1 MRVVNT
7 QDGSVLERT
16 FDRSPVRI
24 GRSSLNELPI
34 QAPFVSQYHAVI
46 EFDGTRLQLRDLGS
60 TNGTT
65 LRASG
70 RVPPNT
76 PIDLTQ
82 QNYEFAIVSLWFQ
95 LFFVSDVAPA
105 KAERKR
111 EGTILSMDVGELQKL
126 MTGVGANASAPG
138 LPAGP
143 DRSREQLARLQPAYD
158 EYRASWGKLYRELF
172 SLSNSL
178 DPASRGR
185 LLQQMLADM
194 GSVRNEGDF
203 QRLATQFGVPV
214 APAAGTG
221 AQPAMVGGTR
231 EEAVALQAL
240 RDLAASFVPA
250 RGPLERVVDVVA
262 FAQKMQDVLD
272 VFFKCFLPL
281 RDGHKQFQTQ
291 MDIKKT
297 RSPKESMNAARAVE
311 TAREPRELAARV
323 LDWGDPSNDG
333 SRAIESTFA
342 EVMVHQVAML
352 NGVMRGVRSLLA
364 KLAPTSIEAELGN
377 PRRRT
382 AMGSQ
387 LGPFR
392 YKTLWELYAE
402 IYGDFAEDE
411 KQAFMLIFGPE
422 FVHAY
427 TELSGD
433 APAIGGPGGP
443 QAPHAFGSALRS
455 SIRLRR
461 RFPRRSPSLREAR
474 GRTRCLRC
482 PRCPRRWPRRRW
494 SPILPSPIPRSS
506 PANRT
511 LARSNRPWFRRAPR
525 GPRDLRG
532 PRDRGRAA
540 RGRVVSLRVAEPRTT
555 VTPIKSLGL
564 GHKNGRGLPPQEG
577 DFFR

>member
-24 GRSSLNELPI
+24 GRSSLNELQI
-34 QAPFVSQYHAVI
+34 QAAFVSQYHAVI

-70 RVPPNT
+70 RMPPNT
-76 PIDLTQ
+76 AIDLTQ

-105 KAERKR
+105 KVEKKR
-111 EGTILSMDVGELQKL
+111 EGTILSMDVNELQKL
-126 MTGVGANASAPG
+126 MTPGAGASPSSPG
-138 LPAGP
+138 LAGP
-143 DRSREQLARLQPAYD
+143 DRSREQMARLQPAYD

-172 SLSNSL
+172 SVSNAL
-178 DPASRGR
+178 DPASRSK

-194 GSVRNEGDF
+194 APVRNEGDF
-203 QRLATQFGVPV
+203 QRLASQFGVPV
-214 APAAGTG
+214 APAAGG
-221 AQPAMVGGTR
+221 AQPAMVSGSR

-297 RSPKESMNAARAVE
+297 RSPKEQMNAARAVE

-323 LDWGDPSNDG
+323 LDWADPSNEG

-364 KLAPTSIEAELGN
+364 KLAPASIEAELGN

-382 AMGSQ
+382 ASGMQ
-387 LGPFR
+387 IGPFR

-433 APAIGGPGGP
+433 APAMGGPGGGP
-443 QAPHAFGSALRS
+443 GAPHAFGPNMGQPPQAFPQAPQGMQGPQGGARGPTVSPQGGGLAQPPMVSQPQVTHPPQQGRPNTGPQQPPMVQQPPGPQGPQGPWPGGPWPGGGP
-455 SIRLRR
+455 
-461 RFPRRSPSLREAR
+461 PRR
-474 GRTRCLRC
+474 
-482 PRCPRRWPRRRW
+482 
-494 SPILPSPIPRSS
+494 
-506 PANRT
+506 
-511 LARSNRPWFRRAPR
+511 
-525 GPRDLRG
+525 
-532 PRDRGRAA
+532 
-540 RGRVVSLRVAEPRTT
+540 
-555 VTPIKSLGL
+555 
-564 GHKNGRGLPPQEG
+564 
-577 DFFR
+577 

>member
-24 GRSSLNELPI
+24 GRSSLNELQI
-34 QAPFVSQYHAVI
+34 QAAFVSQYHAVI

-70 RVPPNT
+70 RMPPNT
-76 PIDLTQ
+76 AVDLTQ

-95 LFFVSDVAPA
+95 LFFVNEVAAP
-105 KAERKR
+105 KAEKKR
-111 EGTILSMDVGELQKL
+111 EGTILSMDVNELQK
-126 MTGVGANASAPG
+126 MMGGAGGNVAAPG
-138 LPAGP
+138 PVVGP

-172 SLSNSL
+172 SVANAL

-185 LLQQMLADM
+185 LLQQMVADM

-203 QRLATQFGVPV
+203 QRLASQFGVPV
-214 APAAGTG
+214 APVSG
-221 AQPAMVGGTR
+221 AQPAVVGGTR

-281 RDGHKQFQTQ
+281 RDGHKQFTTQ
-291 MDIKKT
+291 MDIKRT
-297 RSPKESMNAARAVE
+297 RSPKEQMNAARAVE
-311 TAREPRELAARV
+311 LAREPRELAARV
-323 LDWGDPSNDG
+323 LDWADPSNEG

-364 KLAPTSIEAELGN
+364 KLAPASIESELGN

-433 APAIGGPGGP
+433 APAIMGPAGAP
-443 QAPHAFGSALRS
+443 APHAFGQPQGPPPNAFAQAPSG
-455 SIRLRR
+455 
-461 RFPRRSPSLREAR
+461 PRSPSVPGMQPPMVTHPPVTHPPQPGQPQRPNT
-474 GRTRCLRC
+474 G
-482 PRCPRRWPRRRW
+482 PQPPPMVQQPPGPPGPQGPWPGGQWPGGGGQPPRR
-494 SPILPSPIPRSS
+494 
-506 PANRT
+506 
-511 LARSNRPWFRRAPR
+511 
-525 GPRDLRG
+525 
-532 PRDRGRAA
+532 
-540 RGRVVSLRVAEPRTT
+540 
-555 VTPIKSLGL
+555 
-564 GHKNGRGLPPQEG
+564 
-577 DFFR
+577 

>member
-7 QDGSVLERT
+7 QDGSVLDRT

-24 GRSSLNELPI
+24 GRSSLNELQI
-34 QAPFVSQYHAVI
+34 QAAFVSQYHAVI

-65 LRASG
+65 LRATG
-70 RVPPNT
+70 RMPPNT
-76 PIDLTQ
+76 AIDLTQ

-105 KAERKR
+105 KVERKR
-111 EGTILSMDVGELQKL
+111 EGTILSMDVNELQK
-126 MTGVGANASAPG
+126 MMAGAQANVPAPG
-138 LPAGP
+138 PAGP

-158 EYRASWGKLYRELF
+158 EYRASWGKLYRERF
-172 SLSNSL
+172 SVTNGL
-178 DPASRGR
+178 DPGSRNR

-194 GSVRNEGDF
+194 APVRNEGDF
-203 QRLATQFGVPV
+203 QRLASQFGVPV
-214 APAAGTG
+214 APVAG
-221 AQPAMVGGTR
+221 AQPAIVGGTR

-250 RGPLERVVDVVA
+250 RGPLEKVVDVVA

-281 RDGHKQFQTQ
+281 RDGHKQFTTQ
-291 MDIKKT
+291 MDIKRT
-297 RSPKESMNAARAVE
+297 RSPKDQMNAARAVE

-323 LDWGDPSNDG
+323 LDWADPSNEG

-364 KLAPTSIEAELGN
+364 KLAPASIEAELGN

-382 AMGSQ
+382 ASGMQ
-387 LGPFR
+387 IGPFR

-433 APAIGGPGGP
+433 APANAGPAGGPG
-443 QAPHAFGSALRS
+443 APHAFPQNMGQPAPQHPFPQAPAGPRNPSVPPGAFTHPPMVTHPPVTHPPQPGRPNTGPQPPPMVQQPPGPQGPQGPWTGGPWPGGGP
-455 SIRLRR
+455 
-461 RFPRRSPSLREAR
+461 PRR
-474 GRTRCLRC
+474 
-482 PRCPRRWPRRRW
+482 
-494 SPILPSPIPRSS
+494 
-506 PANRT
+506 
-511 LARSNRPWFRRAPR
+511 
-525 GPRDLRG
+525 
-532 PRDRGRAA
+532 
-540 RGRVVSLRVAEPRTT
+540 
-555 VTPIKSLGL
+555 
-564 GHKNGRGLPPQEG
+564 
-577 DFFR
+577 

>member
-24 GRSSLNELPI
+24 GRSSLNELQI
-34 QAPFVSQYHAVI
+34 QAAFVSQYHAVI

-70 RVPPNT
+70 RMPPNT
-76 PIDLTQ
+76 AIDLTQ

-111 EGTILSMDVGELQKL
+111 EGTILSMDVNELQK
-126 MTGVGANASAPG
+126 MMAGVAGPNAAAPG
-138 LPAGP
+138 PAGP

-194 GSVRNEGDF
+194 GPVRNEGDF
-203 QRLATQFGVPV
+203 QRMATQFGVPV
-214 APAAGTG
+214 APPAG
-221 AQPAMVGGTR
+221 AQPAGGGGTR

-297 RSPKESMNAARAVE
+297 RSPKEQMNAARAVE

-323 LDWGDPSNDG
+323 LDWADPSNEG

-364 KLAPTSIEAELGN
+364 KLAPASIEAEIGN

-427 TELSGD
+427 TELAGD
-433 APAIGGPGGP
+433 PPAGPGQGP
-443 QAPHAFGSALRS
+443 QAPHAFAQNVGQPPQHAFPQAPPAARQASVPPGAFAQPPMVTHPPVTHPPQQPQPVQPNTRPPQPPLVSQPPAQPPWTGGSWPGGGP
-455 SIRLRR
+455 
-461 RFPRRSPSLREAR
+461 PRR
-474 GRTRCLRC
+474 
-482 PRCPRRWPRRRW
+482 
-494 SPILPSPIPRSS
+494 
-506 PANRT
+506 
-511 LARSNRPWFRRAPR
+511 
-525 GPRDLRG
+525 
-532 PRDRGRAA
+532 
-540 RGRVVSLRVAEPRTT
+540 
-555 VTPIKSLGL
+555 
-564 GHKNGRGLPPQEG
+564 
-577 DFFR
+577 

>member
-24 GRSSLNELPI
+24 GRSSLNELQI
-34 QAPFVSQYHAVI
+34 QAAFVSQYHAVI

-70 RVPPNT
+70 RMPPNT
-76 PIDLTQ
+76 AVDLTQ

-95 LFFVSDVAPA
+95 LFFVSEVAPA
-105 KAERKR
+105 KAEKKR
-111 EGTILSMDVGELQKL
+111 EGTILSMDVNELQK
-126 MTGVGANASAPG
+126 MMGANASPSAPG
-138 LPAGP
+138 LAGP
-143 DRSREQLARLQPAYD
+143 DRSREQIARLQPAYD

-172 SLSNSL
+172 SVSNAL

-185 LLQQMLADM
+185 LLQQMVADM
-194 GSVRNEGDF
+194 APVKNEGDF
-203 QRLATQFGVPV
+203 QRLASQFGVPV
-214 APAAGTG
+214 APVTG
-221 AQPAMVGGTR
+221 AQPAQVGGTR

-240 RDLAASFVPA
+240 RDLASSFVPA

-281 RDGHKQFQTQ
+281 RDGHKQFTTQ
-291 MDIKKT
+291 MDIKRT
-297 RSPKESMNAARAVE
+297 RSPKEQMNAAKAVE

-323 LDWGDPSNDG
+323 LDWADPSNEG

-364 KLAPTSIEAELGN
+364 KLAPASIEAELGN

-382 AMGSQ
+382 ASGMQ
-387 LGPFR
+387 IGPFR

-433 APAIGGPGGP
+433 APAMAGPGGP
-443 QAPHAFGSALRS
+443 GAPHAFGPNVGQQPPPNAFPQAPPGPRNPSVPGGHLGPPPMVTHPPVTHPPQGQGQPGQPNRPNTGPQQPPMVQQPPGPQGPWTGGPWPGGQP
-455 SIRLRR
+455 
-461 RFPRRSPSLREAR
+461 PRR
-474 GRTRCLRC
+474 
-482 PRCPRRWPRRRW
+482 
-494 SPILPSPIPRSS
+494 
-506 PANRT
+506 
-511 LARSNRPWFRRAPR
+511 
-525 GPRDLRG
+525 
-532 PRDRGRAA
+532 
-540 RGRVVSLRVAEPRTT
+540 
-555 VTPIKSLGL
+555 
-564 GHKNGRGLPPQEG
+564 
-577 DFFR
+577 

>member
-1 MRVVNT
+1 VAVGLRMRVVNT

-24 GRSSLNELPI
+24 GRSSLNELQI
-34 QAPFVSQYHAVI
+34 QAAFVSQYHAVI

-65 LRASG
+65 LRTSG

-111 EGTILSMDVGELQKL
+111 EGTILSMDVNELQK
-126 MTGVGANASAPG
+126 MMAGGQPAAAHP
-138 LPAGP
+138 PAAGP

-172 SLSNSL
+172 SLTNSL
-178 DPASRGR
+178 DPASRSR

-194 GSVRNEGDF
+194 APVQNEGDF
-203 QRLATQFGVPV
+203 QRLASQFGM
-214 APAAGTG
+214 PAAVAGP
-221 AQPAMVGGTR
+221 AQGKGGGTR
-231 EEAVALQAL
+231 EETVALQAL
-240 RDLAASFVPA
+240 RDLAASFVPE

-297 RSPKESMNAARAVE
+297 RSPKEQMNAARAVE
-311 TAREPRELAARV
+311 MAREPRQLAARV
-323 LDWGDPSNDG
+323 LDWADPTNEG

-364 KLAPTSIEAELGN
+364 KLAPASIEAELGN

-382 AMGSQ
+382 ASGMQ

-392 YKTLWELYAE
+392 YKTLWDLYGE

-427 TELSGD
+427 SELAGD
-433 APAIGGPGGP
+433 APAVGGQGGA
-443 QAPHAFGSALRS
+443 APHAFGQNPAMPQNAFAQAPPGRGATSPPGQPPMVGMPPVTHPPQPNQQQGQPAQPPMVNQPPGPQQGQWPGGS
-455 SIRLRR
+455 WPGGQP
-461 RFPRRSPSLREAR
+461 PRR
-474 GRTRCLRC
+474 
-482 PRCPRRWPRRRW
+482 
-494 SPILPSPIPRSS
+494 
-506 PANRT
+506 
-511 LARSNRPWFRRAPR
+511 
-525 GPRDLRG
+525 
-532 PRDRGRAA
+532 
-540 RGRVVSLRVAEPRTT
+540 
-555 VTPIKSLGL
+555 
-564 GHKNGRGLPPQEG
+564 
-577 DFFR
+577 

>member
-24 GRSSLNELPI
+24 GRSSLNELQI

-46 EFDGTRLQLRDLGS
+46 EFDGSRLQLRDLGS

-65 LRASG
+65 LRTSG

-76 PIDLTQ
+76 PIDLTK

-95 LFFVSDVAPA
+95 LFTATDVAPA
-105 KAERKR
+105 KSERKR
-111 EGTILSMDVGELQKL
+111 EGTILSMDVNELQR
-126 MTGVGANASAPG
+126 MMSGA
-138 LPAGP
+138 PANPAAGGGGP
-143 DRSREQLARLQPAYD
+143 DRSREYLARLQPAYD

-172 SLSNSL
+172 SMHNSL
-178 DPASRGR
+178 DGPSRDR
-185 LLQQMLADM
+185 LLQRMLTEMSAV
-194 GSVRNEGDF
+194 GHEGDF
-203 QRLATQFGVPV
+203 QRLSSHLGG
-214 APAAGTG
+214 AAGG
-221 AQPAMVGGTR
+221 PAQTAGSGTR
-231 EEAVALQAL
+231 EESVALQAL
-240 RDLAASFVPA
+240 RDLAASYVPQ

-262 FAQKMQDVLD
+262 FAQKVQDVLD

-297 RSPKESMNAARAVE
+297 RAPKEQVNASRAVE

-323 LDWGDPSNDG
+323 LDWADPSNEG

-364 KLAPTSIEAELGN
+364 KLAPASIEAEIGN

-382 AMGSQ
+382 AGGMQ

-392 YKTLWELYAE
+392 YKTLWELYVE

-427 TELSGD
+427 SELAGE
-433 APAIGGPGGP
+433 APVGGGPGMGS
-443 QAPHAFGSALRS
+443 APHAFSQNVPQPPHAFPQPSGPHPPSHPASVPPPPMVAHPPGAHPPQQPGANPPPQPPIVSQPGPWSGGSWPGGGT
-455 SIRLRR
+455 
-461 RFPRRSPSLREAR
+461 PRR
-474 GRTRCLRC
+474 
-482 PRCPRRWPRRRW
+482 
-494 SPILPSPIPRSS
+494 
-506 PANRT
+506 
-511 LARSNRPWFRRAPR
+511 
-525 GPRDLRG
+525 
-532 PRDRGRAA
+532 
-540 RGRVVSLRVAEPRTT
+540 
-555 VTPIKSLGL
+555 
-564 GHKNGRGLPPQEG
+564 
-577 DFFR
+577 

>member
-1 MRVVNT
+1 MAVGLRMRVVNT

-24 GRSSLNELPI
+24 GRSSLNELQI
-34 QAPFVSQYHAVI
+34 QAAFVSQYHAVI

-70 RVPPNT
+70 RMPPNT
-76 PIDLTQ
+76 AVDLTQ

-95 LFFVSDVAPA
+95 LFFVSEVAPA
-105 KAERKR
+105 KVEKKR
-111 EGTILSMDVGELQKL
+111 EGTILSMDVNELQKL
-126 MTGVGANASAPG
+126 MAGVGANAAAP
-138 LPAGP
+138 PAAAGP
-143 DRSREQLARLQPAYD
+143 DRSREHLARLQPAYD
-158 EYRASWGKLYRELF
+158 EYRAGWGKLYRELF
-172 SLSNSL
+172 SVTNAL

-194 GSVRNEGDF
+194 GPVRNEGDF
-203 QRLATQFGVPV
+203 QRLASQFGVPV
-214 APAAGTG
+214 AAAAGPG

-250 RGPLERVVDVVA
+250 RGPLERVVDVVG

-297 RSPKESMNAARAVE
+297 RSPKDALNAARVVE
-311 TAREPRELAARV
+311 TAREPRQLAACV
-323 LDWGDPSNDG
+323 LDWGDPSNEG

-364 KLAPTSIEAELGN
+364 KLAPASIEAELGN

-382 AMGSQ
+382 AGGMQ
-387 LGPFR
+387 IGPFR

-433 APAIGGPGGP
+433 APAMGGPGGAP
-443 QAPHAFGSALRS
+443 GAPHAFGQQQPPNAFPQAPAQLRNVS
-455 SIRLRR
+455 VPPGGGMQPPPMMTHPPVTHPPQQQQPPQPAQPGRPNTGPQQPPMVQQPPGPAGPWTGGGWPGGGP
-461 RFPRRSPSLREAR
+461 PRR
-474 GRTRCLRC
+474 
-482 PRCPRRWPRRRW
+482 
-494 SPILPSPIPRSS
+494 
-506 PANRT
+506 
-511 LARSNRPWFRRAPR
+511 
-525 GPRDLRG
+525 
-532 PRDRGRAA
+532 
-540 RGRVVSLRVAEPRTT
+540 
-555 VTPIKSLGL
+555 
-564 GHKNGRGLPPQEG
+564 
-577 DFFR
+577 

>member
-46 EFDGTRLQLRDLGS
+46 EFDGSHLQLRDLGS

-76 PIDLTQ
+76 PIDLTK

-95 LFFVSDVAPA
+95 LFPATDVAPV
-105 KAERKR
+105 KSEKKR
-111 EGTILSMDVGELQKL
+111 EGTILSMDVNELQK
-126 MTGVGANASAPG
+126 MMAGISGGASGGAG
-138 LPAGP
+138 GP
-143 DRSREQLARLQPAYD
+143 DRSRELLGRLQPAYD

-172 SLSNSL
+172 SMTNSL
-178 DPASRGR
+178 DAVSRDR
-185 LLQQMLADM
+185 LLKEMLAQM
-194 GSVRNEGDF
+194 APVGNEGDF
-203 QRLATQFGVPV
+203 QRLASQFGV
-214 APAAGTG
+214 AAGSSQAAARG
-221 AQPAMVGGTR
+221 AGSK

-240 RDLAASFVPA
+240 RDLAASFVPQ
-250 RGPLERVVDVVA
+250 RGPLERVVDVVG
-262 FAQKMQDVLD
+262 FAQKMQDALD

-297 RSPKESMNAARAVE
+297 RSPKEQINAARAVE

-323 LDWGDPSNDG
+323 LDWADPTNEG

-364 KLAPTSIEAELGN
+364 KLAPASIEAEISN
-377 PRRRT
+377 PRRR
-382 AMGSQ
+382 AASGMQ

-392 YKTLWELYAE
+392 YKTLWELYIE

-433 APAIGGPGGP
+433 APAGGAPGP
-443 QAPHAFGSALRS
+443 APHAFGA
-455 SIRLRR
+455 
-461 RFPRRSPSLREAR
+461 
-474 GRTRCLRC
+474 
-482 PRCPRRWPRRRW
+482 
-494 SPILPSPIPRSS
+494 
-506 PANRT
+506 
-511 LARSNRPWFRRAPR
+511 
-525 GPRDLRG
+525 
-532 PRDRGRAA
+532 
-540 RGRVVSLRVAEPRTT
+540 
-555 VTPIKSLGL
+555 
-564 GHKNGRGLPPQEG
+564 PPQQHPPPAFPQAFPQPQG
-577 DFFR
+577 GSRPNAMPSVPSMPAQPPMVGQPPVTHPPQHPGQPAQPPMVSQPGPWPPPPAGGSWPGGGSRR

>member
-46 EFDGTRLQLRDLGS
+46 EFDGNRLQLRDLGS

-76 PIDLTQ
+76 PIDLTT

-95 LFFVSDVAPA
+95 LFPAADVAPV
-105 KAERKR
+105 KSERKR
-111 EGTILSMDVGELQKL
+111 EGTILSMDVNELQRMMAGL
-126 MTGVGANASAPG
+126 TPGSAAGAG
-138 LPAGP
+138 GP
-143 DRSREQLARLQPAYD
+143 DRSKELMARLQPAYD
-158 EYRASWGKLYRELF
+158 EYRAGWAKLHRELF
-172 SLSNSL
+172 SMTSSL
-178 DPASRGR
+178 DASSRDR
-185 LLQQMLADM
+185 LLKEMLVQMAP
-194 GSVRNEGDF
+194 VANEGDF
-203 QRLATQFGVPV
+203 QRLAGQFGVPI
-214 APAAGTG
+214 PAAGAG
-221 AQPAMVGGTR
+221 PAKGPASK

-240 RDLAASFVPA
+240 RDLAASFVPQ

-262 FAQKMQDVLD
+262 FAQKMQDALD

-297 RSPKESMNAARAVE
+297 RSPKEQVNAARAVE

-323 LDWGDPSNDG
+323 LDWADPTNEG

-364 KLAPTSIEAELGN
+364 KLAPASIEAEISN
-377 PRRRT
+377 PRRR
-382 AMGSQ
+382 AASGMQ

-392 YKTLWELYAE
+392 YKTLWELYIE

-427 TELSGD
+427 TELAGD
-433 APAIGGPGGP
+433 APGAAAQGGAP
-443 QAPHAFGSALRS
+443 APHAFGAPQQQQHPPPA
-455 SIRLRR
+455 
-461 RFPRRSPSLREAR
+461 FPQPGVRHPSH
-474 GRTRCLRC
+474 G
-482 PRCPRRWPRRRW
+482 
-494 SPILPSPIPRSS
+494 SM
-506 PANRT
+506 PAAHGMPQQPPMVNQ
-511 LARSNRPWFRRAPR
+511 PM
-525 GPRDLRG
+525 
-532 PRDRGRAA
+532 
-540 RGRVVSLRVAEPRTT
+540 
-555 VTPIKSLGL
+555 VT
-564 GHKNGRGLPPQEG
+564 HPPQHAG
-577 DFFR
+577 QPGQPAPPPMVSQPGPWPPPAGGSWPGGQRR

>member
-24 GRSSLNELPI
+24 GRSSLNELQI
-34 QAPFVSQYHAVI
+34 QAAFVSQYHAVI
-46 EFDGTRLQLRDLGS
+46 EFEGTRLQLRDLGS

-70 RVPPNT
+70 RMPPNT
-76 PIDLTQ
+76 AIDLTQ

-95 LFFVSDVAPA
+95 LFLVSDVAPA
-105 KAERKR
+105 KAEKKR
-111 EGTILSMDVGELQKL
+111 EGTILSMDVNELQKMMAGAAL
-126 MTGVGANASAPG
+126 PGAPAPVGPN
-138 LPAGP
+138 
-143 DRSREQLARLQPAYD
+143 RSREQIARLQPAYD

-172 SLSNSL
+172 SVSNSL
-178 DPASRGR
+178 DPASRAQ

-194 GSVRNEGDF
+194 APVQNEGDF
-203 QRLATQFGVPV
+203 QRLASQFGMPV
-214 APAAGTG
+214 APATG
-221 AQPAMVGGTR
+221 AQPAQGSTR

-240 RDLAASFVPA
+240 RDLASSFVPA

-297 RSPKESMNAARAVE
+297 RSPKDQMNAARAVE

-323 LDWGDPSNDG
+323 LDWGDPTNEG

-364 KLAPTSIEAELGN
+364 KLAPSSIEAELGN

-433 APAIGGPGGP
+433 APAMGGAGGP
-443 QAPHAFGSALRS
+443 QAPHAFGQNVGQPAQHAFPQAPPGRGPTVPPGAFGQPPMVTHPPVTHPPQGQQNTRPPQQPPLVQQPPGPQGPWTGGPWPGGNP
-455 SIRLRR
+455 
-461 RFPRRSPSLREAR
+461 PRR
-474 GRTRCLRC
+474 
-482 PRCPRRWPRRRW
+482 
-494 SPILPSPIPRSS
+494 
-506 PANRT
+506 
-511 LARSNRPWFRRAPR
+511 
-525 GPRDLRG
+525 
-532 PRDRGRAA
+532 
-540 RGRVVSLRVAEPRTT
+540 
-555 VTPIKSLGL
+555 
-564 GHKNGRGLPPQEG
+564 
-577 DFFR
+577 

>member
-24 GRSSLNELPI
+24 GRSSLNELQI
-34 QAPFVSQYHAVI
+34 QAAFVSQYHAVI

-70 RVPPNT
+70 RMPPNT
-76 PIDLTQ
+76 AIDLTQ

-95 LFFVSDVAPA
+95 LFLVNDVAPA
-105 KAERKR
+105 TAEKKKR
-111 EGTILSMDVGELQKL
+111 EGTILSMDVNELQK
-126 MTGVGANASAPG
+126 MMAGVGGPNAAAPG
-138 LPAGP
+138 LVGP

-172 SLSNSL
+172 TVTNSL
-178 DPASRGR
+178 DPASRSR
-185 LLQQMLADM
+185 MLQQMLADM
-194 GSVRNEGDF
+194 APVRNEGDF
-203 QRLATQFGVPV
+203 QRLASQFGVPV
-214 APAAGTG
+214 APVAG
-221 AQPAMVGGTR
+221 AQPAIVGGTR

-297 RSPKESMNAARAVE
+297 RSPKEQMNAARAVE

-323 LDWGDPSNDG
+323 LDWADPSNEG
-333 SRAIESTFA
+333 SRAIESTFS

-364 KLAPTSIEAELGN
+364 KLAPASIESELGN

-433 APAIGGPGGP
+433 APAGPGGP
-443 QAPHAFGSALRS
+443 QAPHAFGQNAGQQGPQHAFPQAPPGMRIQSVPPGAFGQPPMVTHPPVTHPPQPGQPNARPQPPPMVS
-455 SIRLRR
+455 QPQGPPGPQGPWTGGSWPGGGP
-461 RFPRRSPSLREAR
+461 PRR
-474 GRTRCLRC
+474 
-482 PRCPRRWPRRRW
+482 
-494 SPILPSPIPRSS
+494 
-506 PANRT
+506 
-511 LARSNRPWFRRAPR
+511 
-525 GPRDLRG
+525 
-532 PRDRGRAA
+532 
-540 RGRVVSLRVAEPRTT
+540 
-555 VTPIKSLGL
+555 
-564 GHKNGRGLPPQEG
+564 
-577 DFFR
+577 

>member
-24 GRSSLNELPI
+24 GRSSLNELQI
-34 QAPFVSQYHAVI
+34 QAAFVSQYHAVI

-70 RVPPNT
+70 RMPPNT
-76 PIDLTQ
+76 AVDLTQ

-95 LFFVSDVAPA
+95 LFFVNEAAAP
-105 KAERKR
+105 KVEKKR
-111 EGTILSMDVGELQKL
+111 EGTILSMDVNELQK
-126 MTGVGANASAPG
+126 MMGGAGGSVPAPG
-138 LPAGP
+138 PVVGP

-172 SLSNSL
+172 SVANAL
-178 DPASRGR
+178 DPASRSR

-194 GSVRNEGDF
+194 GPVRNEGDF
-203 QRLATQFGVPV
+203 QRLASQFGVPV
-214 APAAGTG
+214 APASG
-221 AQPAMVGGTR
+221 APPAMVGGTR

-281 RDGHKQFQTQ
+281 RDGHKQFTTQ
-291 MDIKKT
+291 MDIKRT
-297 RSPKESMNAARAVE
+297 RSPKEQINAARAVE
-311 TAREPRELAARV
+311 LAREPRELAARV
-323 LDWGDPSNDG
+323 LDWADPTNEG

-364 KLAPTSIEAELGN
+364 KLAPASIESELGN

-433 APAIGGPGGP
+433 APAIMGPAGAPAPHAFAQNVGPQGPPPNAFPQAPQGPRHPSAPGMQPPMVSHPPVTHPPQPGPGRPNTGPQPPPMVQQPPGPQGPWPGGPWPGGPGGQP
-443 QAPHAFGSALRS
+443 
-455 SIRLRR
+455 
-461 RFPRRSPSLREAR
+461 PRR
-474 GRTRCLRC
+474 
-482 PRCPRRWPRRRW
+482 
-494 SPILPSPIPRSS
+494 
-506 PANRT
+506 
-511 LARSNRPWFRRAPR
+511 
-525 GPRDLRG
+525 
-532 PRDRGRAA
+532 
-540 RGRVVSLRVAEPRTT
+540 
-555 VTPIKSLGL
+555 
-564 GHKNGRGLPPQEG
+564 
-577 DFFR
+577 

>member
-24 GRSSLNELPI
+24 GRSSLNELQI
-34 QAPFVSQYHAVI
+34 QAPFVSQYHAVL
-46 EFDGTRLQLRDLGS
+46 EFDGTRLHLRDLGS
-60 TNGTT
+60 TNGTS

-76 PIDLTQ
+76 PIDLVQ
-82 QNYEFAIVSLWFQ
+82 HNYEFAIVSLWFQ
-95 LFFVSDVAPA
+95 LFIVSDVAPA
-105 KAERKR
+105 KVERKR
-111 EGTILSMDVGELQKL
+111 EGTILSMDVNELQKL
-126 MTGVGANASAPG
+126 MGGAATGPPAAA
-138 LPAGP
+138 AGP
-143 DRSREQLARLQPAYD
+143 DRSREMLARMQPAYD

-172 SLSNSL
+172 TLANSL

-185 LLQQMLADM
+185 LLQQMVAEM
-194 GSVRNEGDF
+194 NAVQNEGDF
-203 QRLATQFGVPV
+203 QRLASPLGLPAV
-214 APAAGTG
+214 AGP
-221 AQPAMVGGTR
+221 AQPRQEATR

-240 RDLAASFVPA
+240 RDLAASFVPQ

-291 MDIKKT
+291 MDIKKS
-297 RSPKESMNAARAVE
+297 RSPKESMNAVRAVE
-311 TAREPRELAARV
+311 MAKEPRELAARV
-323 LDWGDPSNDG
+323 LDWSDPSNEG

-364 KLAPTSIEAELGN
+364 KLAPASIEAELSN
-377 PRRRT
+377 PRRRN
-382 AMGSQ
+382 AGGMQ

-392 YKTLWELYAE
+392 YKTLWELYQE

-427 TELSGD
+427 SELAGESPAAGGGGV
-433 APAIGGPGGP
+433 AP
-443 QAPHAFGSALRS
+443 APHAFGQNPAPMPPPAFSQAAKPQPAQPIAPTPPPMVS
-455 SIRLRR
+455 HHPVGQPAPVAPPPMVQQPPQGAGPHAGPWTGGPWP
-461 RFPRRSPSLREAR
+461 PRR
-474 GRTRCLRC
+474 
-482 PRCPRRWPRRRW
+482 
-494 SPILPSPIPRSS
+494 
-506 PANRT
+506 
-511 LARSNRPWFRRAPR
+511 
-525 GPRDLRG
+525 
-532 PRDRGRAA
+532 
-540 RGRVVSLRVAEPRTT
+540 
-555 VTPIKSLGL
+555 
-564 GHKNGRGLPPQEG
+564 
-577 DFFR
+577 